1 MERFKLT
8 DLGNKKV
15 MMAFD
20 GSGWRIIES
29 LEVKLSGNC
38 PACGMDTS
46 SSPGAYYAVPRPKNK
61 GKAALALCTHA
72 PAEVE
77 EARKCLESRI

>member
-8 DLGNKKV
+8 DLGSKKL

-29 LEVKLSGNC
+29 LEIKTEGVCS
-38 PACGMDTS
+38 ACGRDTAA
-46 SSPGAYYAVPRPKNK
+46 SPAAYYTVPRPKHK
-61 GKAALALCTHA
+61 GKGAIALCTHA
-72 PAEVE
+72 LAEVE
-77 EARKCLESRI
+77 EAKKVVSSQ